1 MVSTLGGSAVT
12 PACSMLTAT
21 VSWVL
26 GAGCWMVVV
35 VMVASRTANCWSDTA
50 KNRATGGAADTA
62 ESRDAPPR
70 EIYTTRRQS
79 SRLWSEMDERFSGFH
94 DCETLIAAEVR
105 KEGGGDRQQQLP
117 TVRMVNPDTAGNTS
131 STEGCVCVRAPVY
144 CAKGTLTD
152 S

>member
-1 MVSTLGGSAVT
+1 MYQSGVYLGRVCCHSCVLHVDRY
-12 PACSMLTAT
+12 S
-21 VSWVL
+21 VL

-35 VMVASRTANCWSDTA
+35 VVVKVASRTANCWSDTA

-117 TVRMVNPDTAGNTS
+117 TVRMLNPDTTGNTS
-131 STEGCVCVRAPVY
+131 STDVCVRACVRDGA
-144 CAKGTLTD
+144 CL
-152 S
+152 